1 MYVHEQKGDPR
12 ANKHELDLVV
22 EEIIKEKGKGRAKTR
37 ENSPEDDPSRRPEL
51 RCCHAEGSKFQ
62 TKC

>member
-22 EEIIKEKGKGRAKTR
+22 EEIIKEKGRVPGKDPR
-37 ENSPEDDPSRRPEL
+37 EFSR
-51 RCCHAEGSKFQ
+51 G
-62 TKC
+62 

>member
-22 EEIIKEKGKGRAKTR
+22 EEIIKEKGAGQRPAR
-37 ENSPEDDPSRRPEL
+37 ILQRMIHHVVRSCVAAMLVASRR
-51 RCCHAEGSKFQ
+51 RQ
-62 TKC
+62 